1 MNLRRNFS
9 IVVLVVLLLSSCQT
23 TNLKQEVPTGQ
34 EPIRTN
40 PVDVQTSFINQ
51 QAISPQALDIA
62 SGNLFS
68 NGGFESGLDGW
79 TACSDGAIKTSG
91 DAFEGSGALEV
102 IPNNCFYRSA
112 EVSSGQDLILS
123 CYAKIRGGSG
133 WTGMGLGFADST
145 WSTVGEAPATVITG
159 TDYARYDVA
168 FTAPANSKY
177 ASMWFYSDNPVVV
190 DNCSLMLEATPPPP
204 PPSGNNL
211 LENGDFETA
220 SVEDGFANWSKGCD
234 GFLGITGLGDGR
246 QAVTLREGACLDQ
259 SLSASDISVLK
270 GQEFVYS
277 CIVKLTNS
285 SYSSISIFFDG
296 VPISKVMP
304 TLKNDIV
311 VELRGV
317 APTEISNGFVSLYTD
332 IGGRFIVDDCSLTV
346 ENTQPVDTC
355 VDPVN
360 IPDSVLNNIIRDAL
374 GADQT
379 SSITCVDM
387 ESLTELV
394 SADRNNVSVATLEGL
409 QYAKNLSSLVLSGY
423 ELEDISI
430 IGQLSNLES
439 LTLIAN
445 NIFNLTPL
453 ESLTNLTYLVLTD
466 NEITDIESLSG
477 LVGLEFLMLGSNNIS
492 DVSPLENLVM
502 LYDLNL
508 IRNKITTI
516 TPLANNQ
523 GLNAGDR
530 ILIRINCLD
539 LSESSQASQDL
550 RTLRSRTVGV
560 DSRNQNNCDT
570 PTVTNLLENGTFETV
585 NANSKPVNWNKGCGG
600 SYDRVVGRSGNG
612 LSLTGGACVDQAL
625 SSSDLSTLANK
636 QYTYSCYAKNTG
648 GYASMSIFFDD
659 VPVATVIP
667 QSNDFQLV
675 EVTGVAPSAGSG
687 FVSIYSEAGLTVDDC
702 SVNASSTID
711 VVIIEPIT
719 TIVDPSNP
727 STDSVSRFGRGH
739 DIEGTTIAVGDTPNG
754 DFYVYELINGQW
766 VKTFVDEE
774 LQTNGSTYIAIS
786 EDESIIIVA
795 GFLRSSNTGT
805 NDVIYQKNSQGVWE
819 KVKVLDESAVTN
831 VSIGNDLITTGGSL
845 WGRNEGGANNWG
857 LIRSFGS
864 NVAHLNENTLVTY
877 QSAGLSIY
885 EKDAGGINNW
895 GQVAQIPLDFQAR
908 DVILTQNSLAVLDFN
923 SPRVEIYD
931 RVNSMSWEKSGEIQ
945 LLTPST
951 SSLSFDFD
959 ENVLVLP
966 QDDKVYIYE
975 KNTSNGIWENIA
987 RTTSQSIVRNVA
999 LDCSTVTYSLEENTG
1014 SSLNLVDIPR
1024 STPCP

>member
-1 MNLRRNFS
+1 MQRRLTF
-9 IVVLVVLLLSSCQT
+9 VALLLALFLLNACQT
-23 TNLKQEVPTGQ
+23 TATIKTTDLIANQ
-34 EPIRTN
+34 EPVRVK
-40 PVDVQTSFINQ
+40 PVDVQAKFITT
-51 QAISPQALDIA
+51 QAISPQALEVSA
-62 SGNLFS
+62 GNLFS
-68 NGGFESGLDGW
+68 NGGFESELEGW
-79 TACSDGAIKTSG
+79 TACSTGAIQSST
-91 DAFEGSGALEV
+91 DAYEGTGALEV
-102 IPNNCFYRSA
+102 IPNNCFYRST
-112 EVSSGQDLILS
+112 EVSPGQDLVLS
-123 CYAKIRGGSG
+123 CYVKVTSGSK
-133 WTGMGLGFADST
+133 WTGMGMGFADSSWT
-145 WSTVGEAPATVITG
+145 TVGEAPATVISG
-159 TDYARYDVA
+159 SAYARYDVE

-177 ASMWFYSDNPVVV
+177 ASMWLYSDNAVVV

-204 PPSGNNL
+204 PPPSGGNL
-211 LENGDFETA
+211 LENGNFETLSSGNPTEWSQGCGGSA
-220 SVEDGFANWSKGCD
+220 SSVVG
-234 GFLGITGLGDGR
+234 
-246 QAVTLREGACLDQ
+246 REGKGFNLKGGICVDQ
-259 SLSASDISVLK
+259 GLSAGDVAALSGNDYT
-270 GQEFVYS
+270 YS
-277 CIVKLTNS
+277 CYAKNTGGYASL
-285 SYSSISIFFDG
+285 SIFFNDAP
-296 VPISKVMP
+296 VSKVIP
-304 TLKNDIV
+304 VSNSFQL
-311 VELRGV
+311 VELKGT
-317 APTEISNGFVSLYTD
+317 APQASSGFVSIYSEANL
-332 IGGRFIVDDCSLTV
+332 IVDQCSLTV
-346 ENTQPVDTC
+346 GD
-355 VDPVN
+355 
-360 IPDSVLNNIIRDAL
+360 
-374 GADQT
+374 
-379 SSITCVDM
+379 
-387 ESLTELV
+387 
-394 SADRNNVSVATLEGL
+394 VAPPPPPPP
-409 QYAKNLSSLVLSGY
+409 SG
-423 ELEDISI
+423 
-430 IGQLSNLES
+430 
-439 LTLIAN
+439 
-445 NIFNLTPL
+445 
-453 ESLTNLTYLVLTD
+453 
-466 NEITDIESLSG
+466 
-477 LVGLEFLMLGSNNIS
+477 GS
-492 DVSPLENLVM
+492 
-502 LYDLNL
+502 
-508 IRNKITTI
+508 
-516 TPLANNQ
+516 
-523 GLNAGDR
+523 
-530 ILIRINCLD
+530 
-539 LSESSQASQDL
+539 
-550 RTLRSRTVGV
+550 
-560 DSRNQNNCDT
+560 
-570 PTVTNLLENGTFETV
+570 NLLENGGFETL
-585 NANSKPVNWNKGCGG
+585 NANSNPVNWNKGCGG

-612 LSLTGGACVDQAL
+612 LSLTGGACVDQPL
-625 SSSDLSTLANK
+625 SSSDLAMLANQ

-659 VPVATVIP
+659 VPVSTVIP
-667 QSNDFQLV
+667 QSSDFQLV